1 MNIKSLIYEEIVNY
15 IIFITGLTKNGSLK
29 WRCNHYIPPAF
40 CDCLSSSPEDFI
52 IEQRLTLTAHLKT
65 RMVRISI
72 SESTDIENK
81 NGDMDVTVQVFT
93 NHRQKL
99 YTIYTAYFPSHDRD
113 PYHLLPLCDVLFKQ
127 ETSWL
132 PKYAFR
138 HFEET
143 YYEYA
148 NSHKMKIIASR
159 LSITGHMKSI
169 WRERSALTFHNLV
182 CDRVKARRILKG
194 DILNGMRTEKER
206 NFIVG

>member
-72 SESTDIENK
+72 WESTDIESK
-81 NGDMDVTVQVFT
+81 NGDMEVKVQVYT

-99 YTIYTAYFPSHDRD
+99 FTIYTAYFPSHDRD
-113 PYHLLPLCDVLFKQ
+113 PYHLLPLCVSFSNRKPVGCPNMPSGILRKLTMNMQ
-127 ETSWL
+127 I
-132 PKYAFR
+132 
-138 HFEET
+138 
-143 YYEYA
+143 
-148 NSHKMKIIASR
+148 HKK
-159 LSITGHMKSI
+159 
-169 WRERSALTFHNLV
+169 
-182 CDRVKARRILKG
+182 
-194 DILNGMRTEKER
+194 
-206 NFIVG
+206 